1 MSKIK
6 KLVSVIILLI
16 LSVFIFSACS
26 NDIGSDNSGKTNS
39 SQAEINS
46 STDNDENTSN
56 TLVPVN
62 KINWASASRYSGEAY
77 NTETEEYIY
86 TDGKINESSLIKE
99 NIDDTAIFWGSIGNE
114 SAYFKTLS
122 FRYDGDEKIVG
133 KLTKDVTVEQREEY
147 ITILDS
153 IFVNDSTRNVYV
165 KDYMDEKST
174 GYSSEYGEKVAIRT
188 NCNWNITPSKY
199 LYINYDKDEREPKQI
214 WIDEI
219 ENVICN
225 DTGSTDTPAI
235 IRESWE
241 FTTGECNIAI
251 VNACNIYH
259 NGYYTPVEYSED
271 LYPSS
276 NELPYGEK
284 HYIYALTVIF
294 CNDKIVTCINVN
306 DEEKYYIPILSKPLN
321 AKEGIK
327 SSFIAP
333 VIDRDNKSRN
343 MVIMRDSNGNNTAF
357 PLYYS
362 YEAQD
367 VLYRRFYNETQPGFC
382 IIDIDGD
389 GIVEIIGFGV
399 GYANSFDSRNS
410 VYNILNE
417 TTLKCLGDFSSNG
430 QGYKLF
436 PFEYNVKF

>member
-1 MSKIK
+1 MK
-6 KLVSVIILLI
+6 KLPYIVLMI
-16 LSVFIFSACS
+16 LSVLAFTACNHDS
-26 NDIGSDNSGKTNS
+26 NIEHDNSKNTSVPQTETNS
-39 SQAEINS
+39 SAY
-46 STDNDENTSN
+46 DENTSN

-99 NIDDTAIFWGSIGNE
+99 NIDDTAVFWGSIGNE

-153 IFVNDSTRNVYV
+153 IFVNDSTKNVYV

-333 VIDRDNKSRN
+333 VIDRDNKSCN

-399 GYANSFDSRNS
+399 GYANSFDSRSEVYKIENS
-410 VYNILNE
+410 TVK
-417 TTLKCLGDFSSNG
+417 TWGSFDTNG
-430 QGYKLF
+430 FGHKFF
-436 PFEYNVKF
+436 PFEYLIY